1 MAEQIEK
8 LTLPKLSYEEYS
20 EELRDDFVINGDS
33 GVWFVIPDYRWLMKQ
48 WNLDLDRCEDP
59 ITMEEVD
66 RILDLEAK
74 RLNAIDDKKFILRD
88 LLTEILTIKET
99 VDEIKDKQNETELL
113 EIIQEHRKAKQEPK
127 N

>member
-1 MAEQIEK
+1 
-8 LTLPKLSYEEYS
+8 
-20 EELRDDFVINGDS
+20 
-33 GVWFVIPDYRWLMKQ
+33 MKQ